1 MALSNAQY
9 EELKRTYDQTQLKN
23 QRIREKRLQE
33 AYKKIPRLQEIE
45 AEIASSSVS
54 KARLLLDGDLSALN
68 DLKSSLASLR
78 EEKARLI
85 ANSGYPSDYFD
96 PIYDCADCKDT
107 GYLSDGQTRC
117 HCFKQAIINTIY
129 SQSNIQSIIQTEN
142 FDAFSLDYYS
152 PTDFNKATQKSSRET
167 AKYAYERCRYFVD
180 NFDSKPRN
188 LFLYGNTGVGKTFLS
203 NCIAKEILDKGYSV
217 IYFTAFELFDIFSH
231 GVFDKDEEAIA
242 AHRNIFDCDLLIID
256 DLGTENSNSF
266 TSSQLFLCVSERILR
281 QKSTIISTN
290 LNLGQIRDVFSERTS
305 SRITSN
311 YDIVV
316 LYGDDIRIQKRQK
329 RFR

>member
-33 AYKKIPRLQEIE
+33 AYKKVPRLQEIE
-45 AEIASSSVS
+45 AQIASLSVS

-68 DLKSSLASLR
+68 DLKSSLAALR
-78 EEKARLI
+78 EEKATLI
-85 ANSGYPSDYFD
+85 VNSGYPSNYFD

-142 FDAFSLDYYS
+142 FDAFSLEYYS
-152 PTDFNKATQKSSRET
+152 PTDFNKANQKSSRET
-167 AKYAYERCRYFVD
+167 AQYAYERCRYFID

-231 GVFDKDEEAIA
+231 GVFDKDAEAIA
-242 AHRNIFDCDLLIID
+242 AHQNIFDCDLLIID